1 LDSRDDAYP
10 FFYASPSLNILPTGV
25 PSVANYKVLSSKYIF
40 DKVDAV
46 APYYVSRHKPPRNE
60 PFFFS
65 DDEN

>member
-1 LDSRDDAYP
+1 MY
-10 FFYASPSLNILPTGV
+10 FFNASPSFSILPTGV
-25 PSVANYKVLSSKYIF
+25 PSVANCKVVSSEHII

-46 APYYVSRHKPPRNE
+46 APYYVTAGTRNE

>member
-1 LDSRDDAYP
+1 
-10 FFYASPSLNILPTGV
+10 LNILPTGV